1 MVIASALYFSKEISE
16 NNRKIF
22 KQYYEVY
29 LKASI
34 DLVSKNDPKGVYEMA
49 KKNRQQNIVG
59 LDIKWNEPF
68 MPHIVIDRDKGIKEE
83 EALKEILRKI
93 PFNN

>member
-1 MVIASALYFSKEISE
+1 
-16 NNRKIF
+16 
-22 KQYYEVY
+22 
-29 LKASI
+29 
-34 DLVSKNDPKGVYEMA
+34 MA